1 MCVCVCVCLLPEH
14 RQGLIPILWAML
26 VGTLHVCQHWAS
38 FLESLQKWG
47 FIMDHKNVVSIPKR
61 RTISRE
67 NERALFEDED
77 DDDDDEQVITTFLQP
92 PRNACLVTK
101 KEMTYSHAVAVIFVH
116 FEM

>member
-1 MCVCVCVCLLPEH
+1 MTCVCVCVCLLPEH
-14 RQGLIPILWAML
+14 RQGLILILWAML

-77 DDDDDEQVITTFLQP
+77 DEQVITTFLQP

-101 KEMTYSHAVAVIFVH
+101 KEMTYSHAMAVIFVH